1 MQGYVLRKSLLTLLT
16 SSIFLALLF
25 SHPLFVRAATPNWS
39 IQNGALE
46 TQSGNVGLLG
56 FGYNWTDYTMTFSTQ
71 IVSNQSGWVVRG
83 QSSGNN
89 YLFILDAHTDTNGTP
104 DALQEIVGA
113 GTNTY
118 DRIATVALS
127 NALQI
132 NTWHAVKTVVQG
144 STITIFLDG
153 VQISSFNSAS
163 FASGVPSYATGTVG
177 FRSFTGEAASFK
189 NLQIT
194 DVNGSTLYA
203 NPLSQASDLIDFFV
217 PGSSAIPNPWPS
229 NPNWQQYVQA
239 PASRDIYPTAVV
251 STAGDVTNAAGLT
264 HPASGQTTT
273 LTWSGSGT
281 APSIVLDYGK
291 DTGGLP
297 QFTVTAATGNPTLLA
312 TYSEGLQYLSSCG
325 DCASPY
331 QSTIA
336 DSRRYDTYTV
346 SQAGTIVNRYIQGG
360 ERYQGISLTTAGSV
374 TLSSVEIYYEAYQGT
389 ASTFQGN
396 FVSDQPLLNRIW
408 YDGAYTVN
416 LNQLPAHTSS
426 GAWSIQKGVL
436 DIQGGNAALL
446 NTGSSW
452 TNYTMTFSTE
462 VNTNQAGWVVRGQSS
477 SSNYLL
483 ILNADNDS
491 GGTPNA
497 LQEVVDNNGT
507 YTLLATVTVPFDIKP
522 ATWHTVKTV
531 IQGTTVTTSIDGQQI
546 ASFNSAQFPA
556 GTPAYSSGTI
566 GFREYG
572 SEEASFKN
580 LLVVDANN
588 NTLYQNALSQTSA
601 FNDFNVPG
609 NPLPIILDGAKRD
622 RDVWEGDLNISG
634 PTLYYS
640 SNATAYMKGSLQLL
654 GSYQYTSGF
663 VQGVQSALNPLN
675 TASLPGTVGPY
686 SASYSIYFVLNMAD
700 YYLYTGDLAFVKQE
714 WPVVQKELAW
724 SAQQVNS
731 QGLFVTNSSDGNDWH
746 YYDGSLNGAVT
757 EFNLLYYQSLIQGAT
772 LATAAGNSS
781 QATTYLQ
788 QAAALKTAINQHLFN
803 AATGL
808 YKVSD
813 TNSAVPQ
820 DANAMAVLYG
830 VAPASAV
837 AGILSSIKK
846 DLWTST
852 GPLPFSSDASFKQYI
867 SPFISAYEV
876 WARMQSNDT
885 ANALSLITTEWGEMV
900 TSSQNGT
907 GTAWENIAS
916 NGTPVSSYTSL
927 AHGWSTGATGALS
940 KYVLGISPVQAGYQS
955 WLVQP
960 HPGSVGWSEGQAP
973 TAYGTLAVQWGYDA
987 SKHFHLQVQ
996 TPASTTGTIAVP
1008 VANSQ
1013 QVQISIN
1020 GHVVWNNGVFQ
1031 ATSGV
1036 TGASGNGGFVDFSV
1050 SGGSTYLLT
1059 TNP

>member
-1 MQGYVLRKSLLTLLT
+1 MQGCILRKPAFTLLT
-16 SSIFLALLF
+16 AIVFFSLLF
-25 SHPLFVRAATPNWS
+25 SHSAFVKAATTNWN
-39 IQNGALE
+39 IQNGSLMA
-46 TQSGNVGLLG
+46 QGGNVGLLG
-56 FGYNWTDYTMTFSTQ
+56 FGSNWTDYTMAFSTQ

-83 QSSGNN
+83 QSADNN
-89 YLFILDAHTDTNGTP
+89 YLFILDANNDTVGAPN
-104 DALQEIVGA
+104 ALQEVVSA
-113 GTNTY
+113 GSNTY
-118 DRIATVALS
+118 DHIATVALS
-127 NALQI
+127 SSIQI
-132 NTWHAVKTVVQG
+132 NTWHTIKTVVKG
-144 STITIFLDG
+144 TTITVFLDG
-153 VQISSFNSAS
+153 NQISSLDSTS
-163 FASGVPSYATGTVG
+163 FASGVPSYAAGTVG
-177 FRSFTGEAASFK
+177 FRVFTGEAASFQ

-194 DVNGSTLYA
+194 DTSGAILYA
-203 NPLSQASDLIDFFV
+203 NPLSQSSDLNDFFV
-217 PGSSAIPNPWPS
+217 PGSSTTPNPWPS

-239 PASRDIYPTAVV
+239 SASRDIYPTAVV
-251 STAGDVTNAAGLT
+251 STAGNVTNAAGLT
-264 HPASGQTTT
+264 HPGSGQITT

-281 APSIVLDYGK
+281 APSLVLDYGK
-291 DTGGLP
+291 DIGGLP
-297 QFTVTAATGNPTLLA
+297 QFTVTAETGSPTLLA

-336 DSRRYDTYTV
+336 DPQRYDNYTV
-346 SQAGTIVNRYIQGG
+346 SRAGTIVNRYIQGG

-374 TLSSVEIYYEAYQGT
+374 TLSAVEIYYEAYQGT
-389 ASTFQGN
+389 ASTFQGT
-396 FVSDQPLLNRIW
+396 FISDQPLLNRIW

-426 GAWSIQKGVL
+426 GAWSIQNGAL

-452 TNYTMTFSTE
+452 TNYTMTFSTQ

-483 ILNADNDS
+483 ILNADNDI

-507 YTLLATVTVPFDIKP
+507 YISLATVALPFDLKP

-531 IQGTTVTTSIDGQQI
+531 VQGTTVTTSVDSQQI
-546 ASFNSAQFPA
+546 ASFDSSRFSS
-556 GTPAYSSGTI
+556 GTPAYSTGTI

-572 SEEASFKN
+572 SEEAMFKN
-580 LLVVDANN
+580 LLVVDASNH
-588 NTLYQNALSQTSA
+588 TLYQNALSQASA
-601 FNDFNVPG
+601 FNDFTVPG

-654 GSYQYTSGF
+654 GSYQYSSGF

-675 TASLPGTVGPY
+675 TASLPGSVGPY

-714 WPVVQKELAW
+714 WPIVQKELTW
-724 SAQQVNS
+724 SSQQVNS

-746 YYDGSLNGAVT
+746 YYDGSLNGTVT
-757 EFNLLYYQSLIQGAT
+757 EFNLLYYQSLIDGAT

-781 QATTYLQ
+781 QAATYLQ
-788 QAAALKTAINQHLFN
+788 QAAALKIAINQNLFN
-803 AATGL
+803 PTTGL
-808 YKVSD
+808 YKISD
-813 TNSAVPQ
+813 TNSAVAQ

-830 VAPASAV
+830 VAPANAV
-837 AGILSSIKK
+837 AGILSTTKK
-846 DLWTST
+846 DLWTSA
-852 GPLPFSSDASFKQYI
+852 GPLPFSAAANFKQYI
-867 SPFISAYEV
+867 SPFISAYDV

-885 ANALSLITTEWGEMV
+885 ANALTLITTEWGEMV
-900 TSSQNGT
+900 NSSQDGT

-927 AHGWSTGATGALS
+927 AHGWSTGATSALS
-940 KYVLGISPVQAGYQS
+940 KYVLGISPVSPGYQS

-960 HPGSVGWSEGQAP
+960 HPGSVAWSEGQAP
-973 TAYGTLAVQWGYDA
+973 TPYGTLSTRWGYDA
-987 SKHFHLQVQ
+987 TGHFHLQVQ

-1013 QVQISIN
+1013 KVQISVN
-1020 GHVVWNNGVFQ
+1020 GHIAWNNGTFQ
-1031 ATSGV
+1031 ATSGM
-1036 TGASGNGGFVDFSV
+1036 TGASASGGYVNLNV
-1050 SGGSTYLLT
+1050 SGGITYLVT

>member
-1 MQGYVLRKSLLTLLT
+1 MQGRILRKLTLTLLT
-16 SSIFLALLF
+16 AIVFSSLLF
-25 SHPLFVRAATPNWS
+25 SHLSFVKAATPDWS
-39 IQNGALE
+39 IQNGALQ
-46 TQSGNVGLLG
+46 TQGGNVGLLA
-56 FGYNWTDYTMTFSTQ
+56 FGSNWTDYTMTFSTQ

-83 QSSGNN
+83 QAADKN
-89 YLFILDAHTDTNGTP
+89 YLFILDAHNDIYGTR
-104 DALQEIVGA
+104 DALQEVVEAGA
-113 GTNTY
+113 NTY
-118 DRIATVALS
+118 DHIATVALS
-127 NALQI
+127 SALRG
-132 NTWHAVKTVVQG
+132 NTWHAIKTVVKG
-144 STITIFLDG
+144 TTITIFLDG
-153 VQISSFNSAS
+153 TQISSLDSTS

-177 FRSFTGEAASFK
+177 FRSFTGEAADFK

-203 NPLSQASDLIDFFV
+203 NPLSQSSNLNDFFV
-217 PGSSAIPNPWPS
+217 PGSSTSPNPWPS

-239 PASRDIYPTAVV
+239 PTSRDIYPTAVA
-251 STAGDVTNAAGLT
+251 STAGNVSNAAGLI
-264 HPASGQTTT
+264 HPGSGQTTT

-297 QFTVTAATGNPTLLA
+297 QFTVTAETGSPTLLA

-325 DCASPY
+325 DCADPY

-336 DSRRYDTYTV
+336 DPQRYDTYSV

-360 ERYQGISLTTAGSV
+360 ERYQGISLTTAGSI
-374 TLSSVEIYYEAYQGT
+374 TLSAVEIYYEAYQGT

-396 FVSDQPLLNRIW
+396 FISDQPLLNRIW

-426 GAWSIQKGVL
+426 GAWSIQQGVL

-446 NTGSSW
+446 NSGSSW
-452 TNYTMTFSTE
+452 TDYTMSFSTE

-477 SSNYLL
+477 NSDYLL
-483 ILNADNDS
+483 ILNADNDT

-507 YTLLATVTVPFDIKP
+507 YILLATVALPFDIKP

-531 IQGTTVTTSIDGQQI
+531 VQGTTVTTSIDGQQI
-546 ASFNSAQFPA
+546 ASFNSTQFPA
-556 GTPAYSSGTI
+556 STPTYSSGTI

-580 LLVVDANN
+580 LLVVDASN
-588 NTLYQNALSQTSA
+588 NTLYQNALSQPSA
-601 FNDFNVPG
+601 LNDFAAPG

-640 SNATAYMKGSLQLL
+640 SNATEYMKGSLQLL

-663 VQGVQSALNPLN
+663 VQGVQSALNQLN
-675 TASLPGTVGPY
+675 TAPLAGTVGPY

-714 WPVVQKELAW
+714 WPIVQNELAW

-746 YYDGSLNGAVT
+746 YYDGSLNGTVT

-772 LATAAGNSS
+772 LASAVGNSS
-781 QATTYLQ
+781 QAETYLQ
-788 QAAALKTAINQHLFN
+788 QAAALKTAINQNLFN
-803 AATGL
+803 TATGL

-813 TNSAVPQ
+813 TNSAVAQ

-837 AGILSSIKK
+837 AGILSGTKE
-846 DLWTST
+846 DLWTSA
-852 GPLPFSSDASFKQYI
+852 GPLPFSSDANFKEYI
-867 SPFISAYEV
+867 SPFISAYDV
-876 WARMQSNDT
+876 WSRMQSNDT

-900 TSSQNGT
+900 NSSQDGT
-907 GTAWENIAS
+907 STDWENIAS
-916 NGTPVSSYTSL
+916 NGTPVSSYTSM
-927 AHGWSTGATGALS
+927 AHGWSTGATSALS
-940 KYVLGISPVQAGYQS
+940 KYVLGISPVSPGYQT

-960 HPGSVGWSEGQAP
+960 HPGSVAWCEGQAP
-973 TAYGTLAVQWGYDA
+973 TAYGTLSTQWGYDA
-987 SKHFHLQVQ
+987 NKQFHLQVQ
-996 TPASTTGTIAVP
+996 APAGTTGTIAVP
-1008 VANSQ
+1008 VTNSQ
-1013 QVQISIN
+1013 QVQISVN
-1020 GHVVWNNGVFQ
+1020 GNVVWNNGTFQ

-1036 TGASGNGGFVDFSV
+1036 TGASASSAYVNLSV
-1050 SGGSTYLLT
+1050 SGGTTYLVT
-1059 TNP
+1059 ANP